1 MKDSVV
7 SDTVGASAHP
17 VDAFSSVL
25 SDLQEQASLL
35 ATSPQHA
42 VVETDT
48 KPDQTRHIPS
58 YQPYPWQFLNHAL
71 DLVDRLTNGR
81 AGLFQRVISYL
92 FFGGLAALVNLGVFY
107 LMYYHLLAAVN
118 NTSLRNI
125 LSYIVAAECSII
137 ANFVPNDRFTFKTL
151 PGAKRP
157 WLQRCARFHLTTIV
171 GSLLTFLIEF
181 ALSSLTSMQPILA
194 EIIATLL
201 VLIYKF
207 SFHHLFTYAHQRKH

>member
-7 SDTVGASAHP
+7 SDTVGASTNH

-35 ATSPQHA
+35 TPQPQHA
-42 VVETDT
+42 TIEPGA
-48 KPDQTRHIPS
+48 KPEQTSHVPS
-58 YQPYPWQFLNHAL
+58 YQPYPWQLLNRVL

-81 AGLFQRVISYL
+81 AGLVQRVISYL
-92 FFGGLAALVNLGVFY
+92 FFGGVAALVNLGIFY
-107 LMYYHLLAAVN
+107 LMYYHILAALNPVP
-118 NTSLRNI
+118 LRNV

-137 ANFVPNDRFTFKTL
+137 ANFVPNDRFTFSML

-181 ALSSLTSMQPILA
+181 ALSSFTPIQPILA

-201 VLIYKF
+201 VLIYNF
-207 SFHHLFTYAHQRKH
+207 SFHHLFTYRHLKHA